1 MINASHFPPREI
13 QTTTI
18 LAKFKKASSCMKYPL
33 SRFVDILQALM
44 PLSAREQSPSYK
56 EAISRVVL

>member
-33 SRFVDILQALM
+33 SRFVDHPPNVDAFKRPRAVSQL
-44 PLSAREQSPSYK
+44 
-56 EAISRVVL
+56 